1 MSKLDI
7 LIELYGDQFIIAS
20 GFDKA
25 IIGFD
30 ESSER
35 VIYSVKKI
43 INVLMKDEQM
53 SYEDA
58 FEWYS
63 YNMANTR
70 FKTSNEPIYCNDIL
84 L

>member
-1 MSKLDI
+1 MSKMDI
-7 LIELYGDQFIIAS
+7 LIELYGDQFIVAL

-30 ESSER
+30 ENSER

-43 INVLMKDEQM
+43 INVLMKDERM
-53 SYEDA
+53 TYDEA
-58 FEWYS
+58 LEWYGH
-63 YNMANTR
+63 NMASSR
-70 FKTSNEPIYCNDIL
+70 ISNNKEPIYCNDIL